1 MMFERIK
8 KVESTFIECPKE
20 QPIVKAIFVKAII
33 LLKWPLALLLSVIAV
48 SKETPA
54 TLNPRSLAALSRSS
68 HCRSVSGFPV
78 GSCKAKR
85 RPWIWRSVLIL
96 AVWIF
101 FNSPK
106 VPKDISGT
114 LLALAN
120 LMWDPTCAKKE
131 KVGISFLLLLL
142 FLALEI
148 KWGRIV
154 SEEVILKVS
163 KVHIPFWEGHKIHQL
178 FVLCTASQ
186 IIGGDFAKFC
196 GLLRIYEL

>member
-131 KVGISFLLLLL
+131 KVGISFLLLLQ

-148 KWGRIV
+148 KWGKIV
-154 SEEVILKVS
+154 SA
-163 KVHIPFWEGHKIHQL
+163 EGSVNFKNI
-178 FVLCTASQ
+178 FSWNSQ
-186 IIGGDFAKFC
+186 GWI
-196 GLLRIYEL
+196 